1 MSPAAAIAA
10 QRQTQ
15 REPEHKCTWQQQS
28 VALVR
33 TVAEQSVAV
42 AQLQDK
48 VADQAR
54 IIDLLNQQL
63 HGKKSE
69 KLPRP
74 EEALRKR
81 GDVAK
86 ITPEDLKKKRAD
98 GRKWKEELPVE
109 DSVCPLPANLPT
121 CPECKCVPSIP
132 ATPEVSFTT
141 ELVPERLKRIRH
153 IIEKVKCKCGCTV
166 VTAPPPARVG
176 EQGQYGPVL
185 AADVVVK
192 KCCDS
197 LAIERIAT
205 QFRRMGLHLSPSTL
219 LDLFHTVARVGEPL
233 YKALVAGVQTQAL
246 VLADETR
253 IQVQQKGKTRRAWM
267 WVFIAGDSIVY
278 VFSPSRSGETPVAV
292 LGASKGTLVVDAYT
306 GYNQV
311 TKPADRE
318 RGGCMAHGR
327 RGVFAAL
334 KYAPSMQ
341 VCLDLILDLYKVE
354 HDARAAGI
362 VGTAAHGTMRRERST
377 PIMDK
382 LHAWLT
388 AEQPLHLPKSPAGEA
403 VGYMLNQWDHLKVF
417 LGNPKAPLDNN
428 ASERALRVVA
438 RGRDSYLFIGN
449 DEAGRNLATLLTLVH
464 SAQACGKNPRDYL
477 ADVLIRLPDY
487 KASRLA
493 ELLPQNWQSPVER
506 ALAVAAAAVPEAAAL
521 PAAVAA
527 PAAATASA
535 VAAAPAVAAVR
546 APAAAAA
553 VNDST

>member
-1 MSPAAAIAA
+1 MSPQAAIAA
-10 QRQTQ
+10 QTRSAAQ
-15 REPEHKCTWQQQS
+15 PEHQCNWQQQT
-28 VALVR
+28 VALAR
-33 TVAEQSVAV
+33 EVAEQSVANQ
-42 AQLQDK
+42 QLQDK
-48 VADQAR
+48 VAEQQR

-63 HGKKSE
+63 HGQKSE

-74 EEALRKR
+74 EDALKKR

-98 GRKWKEELPVE
+98 GRKWKDALPVE

-132 ATPEVSFTT
+132 ATPDVSYTT

-153 IIEKVKCKCGCTV
+153 VIERLKCKCGCTV
-166 VTAPPPARVG
+166 VTAPPPPRVG
-176 EQGQYGPVL
+176 DKGQYGPAL

-205 QFRRMGLHLSPSTL
+205 QFRRMGMPLSPSTL
-219 LDLFHTVARVGEPL
+219 LDLFHTVARIGKPL
-233 YKALVAGVQTQAL
+233 YDALLAGVQTQAL

-253 IQVQQKGKTRRAWM
+253 IAVQQPGKTRRAWM
-267 WVFIAGDSIVY
+267 WVFLAGDSIVY

-341 VCLDLILDLYKVE
+341 VALDLILDLYKVE
-354 HDARAAGI
+354 HDAKAAGI
-362 VGTAAHGTMRRERST
+362 VGTAAHGMLRRERSA
-377 PIMDK
+377 PIMAK

-388 AEQPLHLPKSPAGEA
+388 AEKPQHLPSGPAGQA
-403 VGYMLNQWDHLKVF
+403 VGYMLSQWEHLQVF
-417 LGNPKAPLDNN
+417 LGNPKVPLDNN

-438 RGRDSYLFIGN
+438 RGRDSYLFVGN

-464 SAQACGKNPRDYL
+464 TAQACGKNPRDYL
-477 ADVLIRLPDY
+477 ADVLIRLPDH
-487 KASRLA
+487 KMSRIS
-493 ELLPQNWQSPVER
+493 ELLPQNWQSPQER
-506 ALAVAAAAVPEAAAL
+506 AEALAPSAAD
-521 PAAVAA
+521 
-527 PAAATASA
+527 SA
-535 VAAAPAVAAVR
+535 
-546 APAAAAA
+546 
-553 VNDST
+553 